1 MKLKLKDGLENTL
14 INVPFENR
22 DILGK
27 FIDER
32 LYPHLYNKY
41 PSLFDVI
48 EDKPKKTTK
57 INDILINDTI
67 IGSDSNIEGEGI

>member
-1 MKLKLKDGLENTL
+1 MKLKLKDGLENT
-14 INVPFENR
+14 IIYVPFENR

-32 LYPHLYNKY
+32 LYSNMYKKY

-57 INDILINDTI
+57 TNDILINDTI
-67 IGSDSNIEGEGI
+67 IGNDSNIEGEII

>member
-1 MKLKLKDGLENTL
+1 MKLKLKDGLENTT
-14 INVPFENR
+14 IYVPFENR

-32 LYPHLYNKY
+32 LYPYMYDKY
-41 PSLFDVI
+41 PSLFDII

-57 INDILINDTI
+57 TNDTFISNTI
-67 IGSDSNIEGEGI
+67 IGSNSDIKGESI

>member
-1 MKLKLKDGLENTL
+1 MKLKLKDGLENT
-14 INVPFENR
+14 IIYVPFENR

-27 FIDER
+27 FINER
-32 LYPHLYNKY
+32 LYTHMYKKY

-57 INDILINDTI
+57 TNDILINDTI